1 MFNARASTFEMGF
14 SERRDER
21 AFNTFQSCGVEQL
34 AIPLHGITVLHTEVR
49 VRW

>member
-1 MFNARASTFEMGF
+1 MFNARASTLEMGF

-21 AFNTFQSCGVEQL
+21 TFNTFQRRGVDQL
-34 AIPLHGITVLHTEVR
+34 AISLHGSTVLHTEVR